1 MAQVEIDSEGYGGR
15 TTYPGIG
22 GCYYASRLAVTE
34 KFIEMGRGGSAIL
47 WREIYPNFHLPIGVW
62 YVRENLR
69 EMFRT
74 RPEKFDSFQAALQY
88 LAPNF
93 KVGLN
98 RWVEKSP
105 SYGIMKSNLYSFG

>member
-1 MAQVEIDSEGYGGR
+1 M
-15 TTYPGIG
+15 
-22 GCYYASRLAVTE
+22 
-34 KFIEMGRGGSAIL
+34 L
-47 WREIYPNFHLPIGVW
+47 WREIYPNFNLPIGVW

-74 RPEKFDSFQAALQY
+74 KPVKFDNFQAALQS
-88 LAPNF
+88 LAPHF

-105 SYGIMKSNLYSFG
+105 SYAIMKSNLYSFG